1 MNRLKIPTY
10 GKINL
15 TLDVL
20 GKRLDGYHDVE
31 MIMQTIDLHDQVILT
46 EEAKPG
52 IRIRCNHP
60 YVPEDESNLAYRA
73 ADLLMQKLD
82 LKDRG
87 IQIEIRKNIP
97 VAAGLAGG
105 STNAAGVLVGLNEL
119 WRLKQS
125 DEELMDL
132 GSQLGADVPFCI
144 LGGTALA
151 QGTGIDLTPV
161 EPVPE
166 MELILVK
173 PDISVSTKEIY
184 TNYKAEMVKRRPDT
198 EKMLDAIRRQDRKI
212 IKENLA
218 NVLEDI
224 TLHYYPLVAK
234 TKEVMQSVGINP
246 VLMSGSGP
254 TLFAIVDKATKADEL
269 AKVLKTKEIGRV
281 VRTKTR

>member
-1 MNRLKIPTY
+1 MNTLKIPTY

-20 GKRLDGYHDVE
+20 GKRSDGYHDVK

-52 IRIRCNHP
+52 IRINCDHP
-60 YVPEDESNLAYRA
+60 YVPEDASNLAYRA
-73 ADLLMQKLD
+73 AELLMQKLD
-82 LKDRG
+82 IGGRG
-87 IQIEIRKNIP
+87 IRIEIQKNIP

-125 DEELMDL
+125 DEDLMDL

-151 QGTGIDLTPV
+151 QGTGTDLTPV
-161 EPVPE
+161 DPVPE

-184 TNYKAEMVKRRPDT
+184 MNYQAEMVKRRPDA
-198 EKMLDAIRRQDRKI
+198 EKMLDAIRRQDREG

-224 TLHYYPLVAK
+224 TLYYYPLVAK
-234 TKEVMQSVGINP
+234 TKEIMQRVGIDP

-254 TLFAIVDKATKADEL
+254 TLFAIIDDVTKADEL
-269 AKVLKTKEIGRV
+269 ARVLETKEIGRV